1 MTVSQKQCL
10 LAFLGYYPQ
19 REIDGRWGPKC
30 EAAAKAFQKDYGLD
44 ADGVFGGETEAKIR
58 EIIGSGIGPVRQ
70 ESWWTGIRWFSTEE
84 FDCKC
89 GGRYC
94 NGRPAK
100 MQRTA
105 VEIADRARNHFGR
118 PGHIVSGL
126 RCREHNAASGGVSNS
141 QHMYGEAVD
150 LRIEGVSAKELL
162 AFLRQQPEVRYA
174 YAINSTNVHFDIPKG
189 AR

>member
-1 MTVSQKQCL
+1 MTVFQKQCL
-10 LAFLGYYPQ
+10 LAFLGYYPY
-19 REIDGRWGPKC
+19 REIDGQWGPKS
-30 EAAAKAFQKDYGLD
+30 EAAVRMFQEIRGLD
-44 ADGVFGGETEAKIR
+44 ADGVFGKETEEKIR
-58 EIIGSGIGPVRQ
+58 MEIGNGAA
-70 ESWWTGIRWFSTEE
+70 EKENWWNDIRWFTPEE

-118 PGHIVSGL
+118 PGYIVSGL
-126 RCREHNAASGGVSNS
+126 RCWEHNAASGGVANS

-150 LRIEGVSAKELL
+150 LRIDGVSAKELL
-162 AFLRQQPEVRYA
+162 VFLKQQPEVRYA